1 MVKLAKI
8 AKKKKRVSNFGSFWV
23 GSNVN
28 IEMGIPIQSLQKK
41 LWEIVKLLLLI
52 S

>member
-8 AKKKKRVSNFGSFWV
+8 AKMKRVSNFGSFWV

-28 IEMGIPIQSLQKK
+28 IEMGIPIQSL
-41 LWEIVKLLLLI
+41 
-52 S
+52 